1 MSYFSRLTDIV
12 TCNLSLLLQET
23 DDPRAAI
30 EDIVREMREGLSGA
44 LRSVNTAG
52 NSESRL
58 LQEIEEQRAAAAA
71 WTDKARGHL
80 VSQSEAAAR
89 ECLLRKREVE
99 DLIAGLEQQH
109 TAAVATKEH
118 LATMQRALE
127 ARLAEAL
134 RKQASLGPISGGK
147 EPTPLANATL
157 LPATTAP
164 DDRQLQIDAE
174 LAAMKQELNA

>member
-12 TCNLSLLLQET
+12 TCNLSQLLEET

-30 EDIVREMREGLSGA
+30 ADIVREMQEGLAGA
-44 LRSVNTAG
+44 QRSVNTAA

-58 LQEIEEQRAAAAA
+58 LSEIEGHRAAASS
-71 WTDKARGHL
+71 WTEKARGHL
-80 VSQSEAAAR
+80 VSKSESAAR

-109 TAAVATKEH
+109 KAAVATKEH

-134 RKQASLGPISGGK
+134 RKQASFGVVLDEAGDAATAVVP
-147 EPTPLANATL
+147 ANVS
-157 LPATTAP
+157 P
-164 DDRQLQIDAE
+164 DDRPLQIDAE
-174 LAAMKQELNA
+174 LEALKREMGS

>member
-12 TCNLSLLLQET
+12 TCNLSQLLHET

-30 EDIVREMREGLSGA
+30 ADIVREMQEGLAGA
-44 LRSVNTAG
+44 QRSVNTAA

-58 LQEIEEQRAAAAA
+58 LCEIEGHRVAASS
-71 WTDKARGHL
+71 WTEKARGHL
-80 VSQSEAAAR
+80 VSKSESDAR

-109 TAAVATKEH
+109 KAAVATKEH

-134 RKQASLGPISGGK
+134 RKQSSLGVALDEAGA
-147 EPTPLANATL
+147 TAANVAMH
-157 LPATTAP
+157 PANVSP

-174 LAAMKQELNA
+174 LEALKREMGS